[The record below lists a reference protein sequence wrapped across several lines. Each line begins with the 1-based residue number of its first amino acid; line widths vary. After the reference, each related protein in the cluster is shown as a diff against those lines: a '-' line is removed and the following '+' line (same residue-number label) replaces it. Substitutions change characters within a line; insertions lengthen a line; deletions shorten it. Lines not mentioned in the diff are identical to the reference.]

1 MDSLP
6 WILLLLPLASAAAIK
21 LAFARAG
28 NLSALLAT
36 FTAAALFAGSLLL
49 LRAGEV
55 HPAPLDWARAGGW
68 SIEIAPKVDALAA
81 GMLAVAAA
89 SGHFSDRVGVTLP
102 ATLGLLLVAAG
113 TAGLAA
119 GGADSAAR
127 AAAFL
132 ALTGVGAGLF
142 TAPNNSAIMGAAP
155 RERHGVAGAMLA
167 AARTTGFA
175 AGVAM
180 AGLIY
185 VASAG
190 HAPAA
195 APAAVARAVARGL
208 WATSA
213 AALLGAVFSLVRG
226 RAAARA

>member
-1 MDSLP
+1 
-6 WILLLLPLASAAAIK
+6 
-21 LAFARAG
+21 
-28 NLSALLAT
+28 
-36 FTAAALFAGSLLL
+36 
-49 LRAGEV
+49 
-55 HPAPLDWARAGGW
+55 
-68 SIEIAPKVDALAA
+68 
-81 GMLAVAAA
+81 
-89 SGHFSDRVGVTLP
+89 
-102 ATLGLLLVAAG
+102 
-113 TAGLAA
+113 
-119 GGADSAAR
+119 
-127 AAAFL
+127 
-132 ALTGVGAGLF
+132 
-142 TAPNNSAIMGAAP
+142 
-155 RERHGVAGAMLA
+155 MLA